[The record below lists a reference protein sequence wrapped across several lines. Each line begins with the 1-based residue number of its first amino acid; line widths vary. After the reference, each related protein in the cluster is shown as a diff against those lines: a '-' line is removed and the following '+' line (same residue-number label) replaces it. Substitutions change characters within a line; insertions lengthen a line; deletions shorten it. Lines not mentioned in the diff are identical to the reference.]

1 MAMEEGK
8 KRLKYNTNTKA
19 GDNPAMNR
27 VRLRRFI
34 LVSSFLHALFFPI
47 ASSLFHNLENEER
60 VTIPRPIE
68 VGFLGGYSGSR
79 GGNSPHTIL
88 KRETEQ
94 KREATKP
101 VSRKIDPLKRNVV
114 KTVTK
119 KREEPIK
126 TTHAVIQKRDINPSE
141 TEPDVQ
147 ITASQDT
154 GPVSAWRYGTGEGI
168 GNGGTMQGTQIAYPD
183 YRINPK
189 PRYPMI
195 ARRKGYEGV
204 VLLRVWVLDNGRVG
218 RVELERSSS
227 HKVLDDSA
235 LDAVKD
241 WVFIPGKKDGVPI
254 SSWVTVPIKFQLS
267 SG

>member
-1 MAMEEGK
+1 
-8 KRLKYNTNTKA
+8 
-19 GDNPAMNR
+19 
-27 VRLRRFI
+27 
-34 LVSSFLHALFFPI
+34 
-47 ASSLFHNLENEER
+47 
-60 VTIPRPIE
+60 
-68 VGFLGGYSGSR
+68 
-79 GGNSPHTIL
+79 
-88 KRETEQ
+88 
-94 KREATKP
+94 
-101 VSRKIDPLKRNVV
+101 
-114 KTVTK
+114 
-119 KREEPIK
+119 
-126 TTHAVIQKRDINPSE
+126 
-141 TEPDVQ
+141 
-147 ITASQDT
+147 
-154 GPVSAWRYGTGEGI
+154 
-168 GNGGTMQGTQIAYPD
+168 MQGTQIAYPD

-241 WVFIPGKKDGVPI
+241 WIFIPGKKDGVPI